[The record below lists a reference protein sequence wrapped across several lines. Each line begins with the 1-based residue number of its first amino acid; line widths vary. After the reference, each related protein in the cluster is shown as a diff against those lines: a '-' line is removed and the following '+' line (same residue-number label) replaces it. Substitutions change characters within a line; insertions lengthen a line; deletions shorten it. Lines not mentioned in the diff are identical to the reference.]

1 MTTQLRIVHRTGYTY
16 PGGAH
21 ASYNEAR
28 MTPLSSTEQ
37 VVLHARLDISPKPW
51 TYSYVD
57 YFGTAVTAFE
67 LHERHERLQL
77 VATSTVEVRRA
88 VEKQATATWES
99 LAAPEV
105 TGVRGEWLEV
115 TDLTDP
121 GEELRTHTLELKA
134 SSATPADF
142 VSAAIDYLR
151 SEMTYQP
158 GATGVHTQAADAW
171 DLRRGVCHDHVHLAL
186 GMLRTAGIP
195 ARYVSGYVLPS
206 RTAPIG
212 VATTGESHAWLQWWG
227 GDLHR
232 RADVLDVR
240 RSGDDP
246 AGVTLCVALW
256 TYAELRV
263 PHRPPHPRGDRAGRV
278 RQPAG
283 RGQAAQP
290 WWRGRS

>member
-142 VSAAIDYLR
+142 VSAAIDYLC

-171 DLRRGVCHDHVHLAL
+171 DLRRGVCQDHVHLAL

-227 GDLHR
+227 GEWLAFDPTNGHVPDDFAVEVGMGR
-232 RADVLDVR
+232 DYRDVTPLRGIFTGVR
-240 RSGDDP
+240 TSSMFVEVEMTRL
-246 AGVTLCVALW
+246 A
-256 TYAELRV
+256 
-263 PHRPPHPRGDRAGRV
+263 
-278 RQPAG
+278 
-283 RGQAAQP
+283 
-290 WWRGRS
+290 